1 MFVLFQLM
9 VNGIPL
15 SNNPFHKGISGIQTT
30 QTTQTTHLP
39 LADCIDLVTHALEWQ
54 VAFASHLF

>member
-1 MFVLFQLM
+1 M

-15 SNNPFHKGISGIQTT
+15 SNNPFHFLGSQESKPPKA
-30 QTTQTTHLP
+30 THLP